1 MKKLTTLIALAGIT
15 TVLCATAQAGGVSSV
30 PTETVR
36 YTTADAANA
45 ATVATLYRRI
55 DAAAGRVCGER
66 LAPGTEVLS
75 KPWRHCVQS
84 AMRDAL
90 AQINTPAVAD
100 YAAAHGIVVVNA
112 TIASRN

>member
-1 MKKLTTLIALAGIT
+1 
-15 TVLCATAQAGGVSSV
+15 
-30 PTETVR
+30 
-36 YTTADAANA
+36 
-45 ATVATLYRRI
+45 
-55 DAAAGRVCGER
+55 
-66 LAPGTEVLS
+66 
-75 KPWRHCVQS
+75 VQS

>member
-15 TVLCATAQAGGVSSV
+15 TVLCANAQAGGVSDV

-36 YTTADAANA
+36 YTSADAANA
-45 ATVATLYRRI
+45 AAVATLYRRL

-90 AQINTPAVAD
+90 AQINMPAVAT
-100 YAAAHGIVVVNA
+100 YAAAHGIVVVDA